1 MMANAILVAAHRGA
15 HEQAAQNSL
24 AAYAAAIRLGCDYIE
39 IDLRTAFDGSL
50 RIKHDKIVAGDVL
63 PTFDEVLTLAK
74 GRIGIYLDVKD
85 AMAAS
90 IIGTVERHGM
100 RVRMLTYAAFLLQKE
115 LVQLRPGWPCLP
127 EATSVE
133 GTRKVIEALKP
144 PAVALSSQL
153 SAEVIAIA
161 KAAGCGVMADRLGK
175 NDDEAGWQAA
185 LDAGVTGMQT
195 DKPTELLAWLR
206 ARHLHA

>member
-1 MMANAILVAAHRGA
+1 MNSAILVAAHRGA

-24 AAYAAAIRLGCDYIE
+24 AAYAAAIAMGCDFIE
-39 IDLRTAFDGSL
+39 IDLRTASDGSL
-50 RIKHDKIVAGDVL
+50 RIKHDKIVEGDVL
-63 PTFDEVLTLAK
+63 PTFDEVLVLAK
-74 GRIGIYLDVKD
+74 WRVGIYLDVKD

-100 RVRMLTYAAFLLQKE
+100 RAQILTYADFLLQKE

-127 EATSVE
+127 EAASVE
-133 GTRKVIEALKP
+133 RTRIAIEALKP

-153 SAEVIAIA
+153 SAEVIAVA
-161 KAAGCGVMADRLGK
+161 RAAGCGVIADRLGK
-175 NDDEAGWQAA
+175 NDDQAGWQAA

-195 DKPTELLAWLR
+195 DKPTALLAWLR

>member
-1 MMANAILVAAHRGA
+1 MNSAILVAAHRGA

-24 AAYAAAIRLGCDYIE
+24 AAYAAAIAMGCDFIE
-39 IDLRTAFDGSL
+39 IDLRTASDGSL
-50 RIKHDKIVAGDVL
+50 RIKHDKIVEGDVL
-63 PTFDEVLTLAK
+63 PTFDEVLVLAK
-74 GRIGIYLDVKD
+74 GRVGIYLDVKD

-100 RVRMLTYAAFLLQKE
+100 RAQILTYADFLLQKE

-127 EATSVE
+127 EAASVE
-133 GTRKVIEALKP
+133 RTRIAIEALKP

-153 SAEVIAIA
+153 SAEVIAVA
-161 KAAGCGVMADRLGK
+161 RAAGCGVIADRLGK
-175 NDDEAGWQAA
+175 NDDQAGWQAA

-195 DKPTELLAWLR
+195 DKPTALLAWLR